1 MGGDGEGG
9 QGLLKL
15 GHNVLGEEGTHGP
28 QEDRA
33 EDSLFLMVGKT
44 QSSLSP
50 SGGSQGCSQV
60 WMGVVSVNGSHNSTS
75 AWPAPDQLLQHVPPL
90 HSQPDQGH
98 PALPDHTRLW

>member
-1 MGGDGEGG
+1 MGGDREGG

-60 WMGVVSVNGSHNSTS
+60 WMGVVSVKGSHTYTS
-75 AWPAPDQLLQHVPPL
+75 ACPAPAA
-90 HSQPDQGH
+90 
-98 PALPDHTRLW
+98 PARAA

>member
-50 SGGSQGCSQV
+50 SGGSQE
-60 WMGVVSVNGSHNSTS
+60 
-75 AWPAPDQLLQHVPPL
+75 
-90 HSQPDQGH
+90 
-98 PALPDHTRLW
+98 